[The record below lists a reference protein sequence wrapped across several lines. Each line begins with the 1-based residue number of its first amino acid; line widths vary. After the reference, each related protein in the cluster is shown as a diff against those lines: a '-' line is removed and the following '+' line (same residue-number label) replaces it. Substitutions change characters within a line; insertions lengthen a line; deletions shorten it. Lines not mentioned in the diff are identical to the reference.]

1 MDIFTKFRPDLSL
14 SVYQRKSN
22 IMRRT
27 VLLSITAICLATALQ
42 GASAQTIETDPIVG
56 AMREELKF
64 NMDQLSGKPVPAYFM
79 SLRMNDTYSATVS
92 SNFGVSISNE
102 SHSRQISPQVRVGSP
117 ELDNFKYESQ
127 SRNGYY
133 GGNGM
138 SQAIPF
144 TDNAIMAVRQG
155 IWNETM
161 KRYDM
166 ALSNYNDAVS
176 RMKTNADNE
185 DKAPC
190 FSDAPAEMYYEP
202 AYPQQAYSFDM
213 KYWEERMDR
222 ISATFKECPNLE
234 QGVAS
239 IDYTVERIYIVNTDG
254 SVVVQNRKAV
264 RLILQGI
271 IRATDGMSCPLYKDW
286 FSYSLD
292 GFPDDETLI
301 AEVRDLNRRLTA
313 LRDAP
318 IADPYAGPAIMS
330 GSASGVF
337 FHEIFGHRLE
347 AHRMKSGGQTF
358 KKLVGEA
365 VLPESFQVYDDPTLD
380 YYAGTSLYGHYLY
393 DDEAAKAQ
401 RVQCVENGVL
411 KNFLLDRTPIDGF
424 PASNGHGRAFAGYDP
439 VSRQANLI
447 IETSKPYS
455 DEQLREMLIQ
465 AIKSEGKEYGYY
477 FRTATSGLTYLGDG
491 GSINSF
497 GVDPVEVYRVFA
509 DGRPDQL
516 VRGVTLIGTP
526 LAMFSGIAAGG
537 ESPAVFTGQCGAESG
552 WVPVT
557 AISPTIFITK
567 VETQR
572 SETGY
577 ELPQIMERPES
588 RNVTGSD
595 SEVIFKAMADE
606 MGRTM
611 SGLRMDGQEPPFYT
625 DFRADVSRSLLVNAT
640 LGGLSSSDYSP
651 CRLTGYMNIQL
662 GDTMVTNGAM
672 PVGMNMGDRVEY
684 DCIRRTYWYLSD
696 LLYKNAIHNYSSKII
711 ALKTNPKPEK
721 EASLPEFLPLSGGEF
736 ISEPVSGNEIRR
748 SEIEELVQRLSAI
761 YLDYPSLYNTSVSI
775 DISYTDVYRLNS
787 KGLKMRIPYTSVS
800 LSTLSSVR
808 TVTGAEIS
816 ETYSIPFDCND
827 YDEEVLSASLREFA
841 DAMICKSEAETT
853 DEFYIGPILLGRQAV
868 AYSFNTIIDKYGIA
882 STTWN
887 PNSGRYAYS
896 IGTQGDVNGSLLL
909 GKRFLDPKLGIHLYS
924 DMEEYNG
931 VKLGGSYQYD
941 YDGIT
946 PPKDFVLVED
956 GILRQL
962 MCGRKP
968 GVGAAAPTGHTM
980 VNGFDSQVRMSI
992 MHVTCKKPV
1001 PEAKM
1006 KAKLIAEAKKAGL
1019 DHTYMLQNIS
1029 YNCYIL
1035 TRIDVKTGQE
1045 TVIHSDTPNF
1055 ERRELMHVIAAS
1067 KEESIQSYPNDPEN
1081 FPTMIAPDKM
1091 LLESVE
1097 MNLRKPSIAQEFQ
1110 LKNPALR

>member
-1 MDIFTKFRPDLSL
+1 MKQTRT
-14 SVYQRKSN
+14 SVFSFA
-22 IMRRT
+22 
-27 VLLSITAICLATALQ
+27 VLCLAAMAQTAL
-42 GASAQTIETDPIVG
+42 AQTIESDPIVS

-64 NMDQLSGKPVPAYFM
+64 NMDQLKEKPVPAYYM
-79 SLRMNDTYSATVS
+79 SLRMNDTYEASVS
-92 SNFGVSISNE
+92 SNFGVSITNE
-102 SHSRQISPQVRVGSP
+102 SRNRQITPQVRVGSP
-117 ELDNFKYESQ
+117 ELDNFKYENQSQ
-127 SRNGYY
+127 GRYY
-133 GGNGM
+133 GGNGG
-138 SQAIPF
+138 SQAIPY

-155 IWNETM
+155 IWGETM

-166 ALSNYNDAVS
+166 ALNNYNDAVS

-190 FSDAPAEMYYEP
+190 FSDAPVETYYEP
-202 AYPQQAYSFDM
+202 AYSGQTYSFDR

-222 ISATFKECPNLE
+222 VSATFKECPNLE

-239 IDYTVERIYIVNTDG
+239 INYTVERIYIVTTDG

-264 RLILQGI
+264 RLMLQGV

-286 FSYSLD
+286 FSYSFDNL
-292 GFPDDETLI
+292 PDDETLI
-301 AEVRDLNRRLTA
+301 AETRDLIERLTA
-313 LRDAP
+313 LRNAP

-358 KKLVGEA
+358 KKLVGEV
-365 VLPESFQVYDDPTLD
+365 VLPESFQVFDDPTLD
-380 YYAGTSLYGHYLY
+380 HYAGTALYGHYLY
-393 DDEAAKAQ
+393 DDEAVKAQ

-424 PASNGHGRAFAGYDP
+424 PVSNGHGRAYAGYDP
-439 VSRQANLI
+439 VSRQSNLI
-447 IETSKPYS
+447 IENTNPYS
-455 DEQLREMLIQ
+455 EEQLREMLIN
-465 AIKSEGKEYGYY
+465 AIKGEGKEYGYY

-497 GVDPVEVYRVFA
+497 GVDPVEVYRVYA

-526 LAMFSGIAAGG
+526 LAMFSGIVAGG
-537 ESPAVFTGQCGAESG
+537 PTPAVFTGQCGAESG

-557 AISPTIFITK
+557 AISPTIFISK

-577 ELPQIMERPES
+577 ELPQVLERPAS
-588 RNVTGSD
+588 QDVKGDD
-595 SEVIFKAMADE
+595 SEVIFRAMEDE
-606 MGRTM
+606 MDRTM
-611 SGLRMDGQEPPFYT
+611 NDLRMDGQEPPFYA
-625 DFRADVSRSLLVNAT
+625 DFRTDLSKSLYVRTT
-640 LGGLSSSDYSP
+640 LGGLAASNFTP
-651 CRLTGYMNIQL
+651 CDLTGFISSQL
-662 GDTMVTNGAM
+662 GDSLLTNDATPAGITMGNEV
-672 PVGMNMGDRVEY
+672 DY
-684 DCIRRTYWYLSD
+684 DGIRRSFWYLGD
-696 LLYKNAIHNYSSKII
+696 LLYKNDIRQFSFKEST
-711 ALKTNPKPEK
+711 LKTNPKPEK
-721 EASLPEFLPLSGGEF
+721 EASLAEFVSLPGGEY
-736 ISEPVSGNEIRR
+736 ISPSVMGNEINR
-748 SEIEELVQRLSAI
+748 SEIEDLAQKLSAI
-761 YLDYPSLYNTSVSI
+761 YLDYPTLYNTSVTIS
-775 DISYTDVYRLNS
+775 ISYTDAYRLNS
-787 KGLKMRIPYTSVS
+787 EGLRMRIPYISVS
-800 LSTLSSVR
+800 LSTLASVR
-808 TVTGAEIS
+808 TKTGAEIN

-827 YDEEVLSASLREFA
+827 YDTDVLDAGIREFA
-841 DAMICKSEAETT
+841 DAMVCKSEAETT

-868 AYSFNTIIDKYGIA
+868 SYSFNTIVQNYGIA
-882 STTWN
+882 TTTWN
-887 PNSGRYAYS
+887 MTAARYGAS
-896 IGTQGDVNGSLLL
+896 MQQDNVNGSLLL
-909 GKRFLDPKLGIHLYS
+909 GKRFLDSKLGIHLYS
-924 DMEEYNG
+924 DKEEYNG
-931 VKLGGSYQYD
+931 EKLGGSYQYD
-941 YDGIT
+941 YDGVT
-946 PPKDFVLVED
+946 PEKDFVLVED
-956 GILRQL
+956 GILKQL
-962 MCGRKP
+962 LCGRKP
-968 GVGAAAPTGHTM
+968 GVGATRPTGHTLISDYGA
-980 VNGFDSQVRMSI
+980 NTRMSI
-992 MHVTCKKPV
+992 MHVTCKNPI

-1045 TVIHSDTPNF
+1045 TVIHSDTPSF

-1067 KEESIQSYPNDPEN
+1067 KEESIQSYPMDPEN